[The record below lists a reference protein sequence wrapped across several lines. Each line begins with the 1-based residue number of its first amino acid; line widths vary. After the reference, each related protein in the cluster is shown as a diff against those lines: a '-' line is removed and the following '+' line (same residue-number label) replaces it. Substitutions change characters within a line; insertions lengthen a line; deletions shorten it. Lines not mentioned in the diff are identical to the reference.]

1 MVEELYPPAYDF
13 AGLTPETFHREGR
26 PGAEIVASAQG
37 RSCCP
42 ILSISFRKPMKMVR
56 GEGVWLIADDGRAY
70 LDCFN
75 NVAHLGHA
83 HPEIVEV
90 LAREASRLNTNTR
103 YLHDNIVNYAEAL
116 RRHLAGRSQGLRA
129 SSAPAARPMT

>member
-1 MVEELYPPAYDF
+1 
-13 AGLTPETFHREGR
+13 
-26 PGAEIVASAQG
+26 
-37 RSCCP
+37 
-42 ILSISFRKPMKMVR
+42 MVR
-56 GEGVWLIADDGRAY
+56 GEGQWLIADDGRAY

-116 RRHLAGRSQGLRA
+116 GATLPGDLKVATFVCTGSEANDLALRMVRAKTQAQRHGRRRLGLSWSWRRA
-129 SSAPAARPMT
+129 HRYQPL